1 MFQLCIVY
9 ALACFGVFYVWY
21 GFVDPQ
27 CIAMM
32 YFLHFLNSLT
42 RNRVETP
49 SFCVSQFRSLIWNRS
64 WELREWMRMSCLE
77 IVMAS
82 SCYSTCYDC
91 WLASFSS
98 DPNSSKFY
106 FRLFWVCH
114 HSCWS
119 IMSTCRLIFDLCVH
133 MSWCLKNN
141 DRLLY
146 MICNIFNLAHYP
158 FCGYRI
164 CYRCFVSY
172 EKAMLKSSLN
182 AAPLK
187 ASKPI
192 QQMPWMVVREGT
204 FWIFW
209 IEILFVERESE

>member
-32 YFLHFLNSLT
+32 YFLHFLNSLP

-64 WELREWMRMSCLE
+64 WELREWVVLRLPWLLPATVHVT
-77 IVMAS
+77 IVGLPPFQA
-82 SCYSTCYDC
+82 
-91 WLASFSS
+91 
-98 DPNSSKFY
+98 
-106 FRLFWVCH
+106 FWVCH

-119 IMSTCRLIFDLCVH
+119 SMSTCRLIFDLCVH

-146 MICNIFNLAHYP
+146 IYDLQHIQFGPLSILWISDMLSM
-158 FCGYRI
+158 FCQLWKGYVEVI
-164 CYRCFVSY
+164 TECS
-172 EKAMLKSSLN
+172 
-182 AAPLK
+182 AA
-187 ASKPI
+187 
-192 QQMPWMVVREGT
+192 
-204 FWIFW
+204 
-209 IEILFVERESE
+209 

>member
-1 MFQLCIVY
+1 
-9 ALACFGVFYVWY
+9 
-21 GFVDPQ
+21 
-27 CIAMM
+27 
-32 YFLHFLNSLT
+32 
-42 RNRVETP
+42 
-49 SFCVSQFRSLIWNRS
+49 
-64 WELREWMRMSCLE
+64 MSCLE
-77 IVMAS
+77 TAMAS

-209 IEILFVERESE
+209 IEILFVERESG

>member
-64 WELREWMRMSCLE
+64 WELREWVVLRLPWLLPATVHVT
-77 IVMAS
+77 IVGLPPFQAI
-82 SCYSTCYDC
+82 
-91 WLASFSS
+91 LIH
-98 DPNSSKFY
+98 PNSIFHL
-106 FRLFWVCH
+106 FRVCH
-114 HSCWS
+114 HSCGS